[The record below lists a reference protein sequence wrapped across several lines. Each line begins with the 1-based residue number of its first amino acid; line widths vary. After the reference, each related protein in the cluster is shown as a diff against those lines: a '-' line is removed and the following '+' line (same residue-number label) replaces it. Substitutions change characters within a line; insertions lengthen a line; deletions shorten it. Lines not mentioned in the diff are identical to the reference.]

1 MWNDFKKFAFR
12 GNVIDMAVGVI
23 IGGAFSKIV
32 TALVNN
38 IIMPLLSIVIGK
50 INFSDLKWV
59 ISPEKTVGGV
69 TVPENA
75 MHYGDFIQSVI
86 DFFIIAFCIFIF
98 VKIITKA
105 HEKLEKKIDAAEDD
119 TPKKP
124 TTDELLTEIRD
135 LLKEEKSK

>member
-12 GNVIDMAVGVI
+12 GNVVDMAVGVI

-38 IIMPLLSIVIGK
+38 IIMPLLSIIIGK

-59 ISPEKTVGGV
+59 ISPEKTVDGV
-69 TVPENA
+69 TTPENA

-98 VKIITKA
+98 VRIISKA
-105 HEKLEKKIDAAEDD
+105 HEKLERKSGSGEDD
-119 TPKKP
+119 APKKP
-124 TTDELLTEIRD
+124 STDELLTEIRD
-135 LLKEEKSK
+135 ILKEDKSE